1 MTSTVQPISS
11 DFVSLLATH
20 NLSPLRVDATHAAPV
35 ETQATTVF
43 AFHFADGVLMAGD
56 RRATAGNV
64 IVTDRVDKVIELDA
78 HSLLAIAGVPATAF
92 EMARVLQT
100 SFEYYRRSQLQSL
113 SLPAKVRALARLL
126 RDNLPMT
133 MQGIGVVV
141 PLFAGVDTTVQP
153 HQPQIYFYDPLG
165 AQFQAVGYATS
176 GSGSQTIR
184 SVLSYQERYGQP
196 RPSEMTLPQAV
207 QFALRLLM
215 TASEFDSATGGVR
228 PDSQAFATPTWCSS
242 IKNTMSP
249 GRVRAGVALS
259 PAHPSNGSSSV
270 WRCPQAA
277 PSCELISLPVEL
289 PR

>member
-1 MTSTVQPISS
+1 MSAVTQISG
-11 DFVSLLATH
+11 DFLSLLATH
-20 NLSPLRVDATHAAPV
+20 NVSPLRVDATHAAPV

-133 MQGIGVVV
+133 MQGVGVVV
-141 PLFAGVDTTVQP
+141 PLFAGVDNTTQP
-153 HQPQIYFYDPLG
+153 PSPQIFFYDPLG
-165 AQFQAVGYATS
+165 AQFQAVGYAAS

-184 SVLSYQERYGQP
+184 SVLSFQERHGQP
-196 RPSEMTLPQAV
+196 KPSVMTLPQAV

-228 PDSQAFATPTWCSS
+228 PDTQAFATL
-242 IKNTMSP
+242 K
-249 GRVRAGVALS
+249 VLRASGVETIS
-259 PAHPSNGSSSV
+259 EV
-270 WRCPQAA
+270 QQAEWLKA
-277 PSCELISLPVEL
+277 
-289 PR
+289 

>member
-11 DFVSLLATH
+11 DFVSLLASH
-20 NLSPLRVDATHAAPV
+20 NLSPLRGEVSQSAPV
-35 ETQATTVF
+35 QTQATTVF

-196 RPSEMTLPQAV
+196 RPSQMTLSQAV

-228 PDSQAFATPTWCSS
+228 PDTLSFATL
-242 IKNTMSP
+242 K
-249 GRVRAGVALS
+249 VLRASGVETISDAQ
-259 PAHPSNGSSSV
+259 
-270 WRCPQAA
+270 QAEWLK
-277 PSCELISLPVEL
+277 S
-289 PR
+289 